1 MFFTANAISPGYW
14 VVFLAA
20 ALEFLGLPAPGGIL
34 LAACA
39 ATAAQHSLDL
49 ASLILSGAL
58 GAAAGDIPWYFVGR
72 SGGGRLLRL
81 YCRFTLGSRTC
92 VAHTE
97 SFFHRFGI
105 LSLVFSKF
113 FPGVRLFAPPMAG
126 LARYTLSEFLV
137 LDLLGAILW
146 ATFFAL
152 AGRVFGPRFALA
164 ISGQTIWLLTIAPF
178 VLFLLVRV
186 VKRVVRGPA
195 EDVLPLRFD
204 GPRSVVRTSKV

>member
-1 MFFTANAISPGYW
+1 M
-14 VVFLAA
+14 
-20 ALEFLGLPAPGGIL
+20 
-34 LAACA
+34 
-39 ATAAQHSLDL
+39 
-49 ASLILSGAL
+49 
-58 GAAAGDIPWYFVGR
+58 
-72 SGGGRLLRL
+72 
-81 YCRFTLGSRTC
+81 
-92 VAHTE
+92 AHTE

-126 LARYTLSEFLV
+126 LARYTLSGFLV

-164 ISGQTIWLLTIAPF
+164 ISGQTIWVLTMAPF
-178 VLFLLVRV
+178 LLFLLVRV

-195 EDVLPLRFD
+195 EEVFALRFD
-204 GPRSVVRTSKV
+204 GARSVVPAPKV